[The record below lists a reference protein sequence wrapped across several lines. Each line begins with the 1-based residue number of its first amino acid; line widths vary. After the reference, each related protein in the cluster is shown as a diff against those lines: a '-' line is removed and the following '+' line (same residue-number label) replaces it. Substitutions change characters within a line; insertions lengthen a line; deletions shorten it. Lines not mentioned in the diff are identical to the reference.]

1 MANVYALVDIGN
13 IVTTV
18 VILQEWTKQSTCFT
32 STLFY
37 FVIMRIYQFT
47 AEEQR
52 VIEELS
58 VIVFIIT
65 LILSV
70 IFLAILIIID
80 KQYAS
85 MLLTNV

>member
-1 MANVYALVDIGN
+1 
-13 IVTTV
+13 
-18 VILQEWTKQSTCFT
+18 
-32 STLFY
+32 
-37 FVIMRIYQFT
+37 MRIYQFT

-52 VIEELS
+52 VVEELA
-58 VIVFIIT
+58 VIIFIIT

-85 MLLTNV
+85 MLLTNT

>member
-1 MANVYALVDIGN
+1 
-13 IVTTV
+13 
-18 VILQEWTKQSTCFT
+18 
-32 STLFY
+32 
-37 FVIMRIYQFT
+37 MRIYQFT

-52 VIEELS
+52 VVEELA
-58 VIVFIIT
+58 VIIFIT

-85 MLLTNV
+85 MLLTNT